1 MVTLEIILSVVGAA
15 SFSVQVMHLIDRLD
29 HPARRRR
36 TA

>member
-15 SFSVQVMHLIDRLD
+15 SFSVLVMHLIDRLN
-29 HPARRRR
+29 HPTRRRL